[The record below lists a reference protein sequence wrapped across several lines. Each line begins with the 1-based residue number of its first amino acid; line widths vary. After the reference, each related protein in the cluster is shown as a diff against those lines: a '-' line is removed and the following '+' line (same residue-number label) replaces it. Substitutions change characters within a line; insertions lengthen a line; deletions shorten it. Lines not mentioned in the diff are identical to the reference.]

1 MHTRI
6 LIALLSLFMGG
17 TIEAN
22 AHAFLDHADP
32 RVGSAVAVAP
42 RQLTLWFTQKL
53 EPAFSKVSITDSS
66 SQRVDAGKANI
77 SGTVMQIPLRG
88 LKAGT
93 YRVSWHALSVDTHTT
108 EGSFTFRVGQ

>member
-53 EPAFSKVSITDSS
+53 EPAFSKVTVTDSS
-66 SQRVDAGKANI
+66 GQRVDAGKANI
-77 SGTVMQIPLRG
+77 SGTVMQIPLRE

-93 YRVSWHALSVDTHTT
+93 YRASWHALSIDTHTT